1 MMESV
6 VQPRQVAKPSRSWH
20 KAAHIEGL
28 PIIVV
33 LLLLVGLFM
42 AAAPGVFLRWPIY
55 LSFLTTVPPMLV
67 LAVGL
72 TMVVAAGEIDL
83 SFPSV
88 LSFSGF
94 LFAWAVGAT
103 GNAWLGLLLA
113 LAGGAFVGFSN
124 GVLIAIVGVPS
135 IITTIGTQFF
145 WAGVASILS
154 GGMSDALQ
162 QLATGSLYAV
172 FAAPLFGVVPMQA
185 VWAVGLT
192 ILMWFILNR
201 HRFGE
206 HVLFIGDNRDVAKV
220 VGINITRETVKLFT
234 LMGLLGGFASVLLTL
249 ENLNYFA
256 TQGQGYLLPALAGVF
271 IGGTSVFGGTATMV
285 GTFFGTFIIGM
296 LEAGIVAT
304 GIAGFWV
311 QAIEG
316 VVFVVAVILHLV
328 VESPAKLRAFA
339 GMTGHWHRAEPRRPE
354 IDKSIS

>member
-1 MMESV
+1 MESV
-6 VQPRQVAKPSRSWH
+6 LPTDGLGKRPGHWRRLAQ
-20 KAAHIEGL
+20 IEGL

-33 LLLLVGLFM
+33 LLLLMGLFM
-42 AAAPGVFLRWPIY
+42 IAAPGVFLRWPIY

-67 LAVGL
+67 LAAGL

-88 LSFSGF
+88 LAFSGF
-94 LFAWAVGAT
+94 LFAWAVGVT
-103 GNAWLGLLLA
+103 GNAWLGFLLA
-113 LAGGAFVGFSN
+113 MAGGALVGFTN
-124 GVLIAIVGVPS
+124 GVLIGFVGVPS

-162 QLATGSLYAV
+162 QLAGGSLYAV
-172 FAAPLFGVVPMQA
+172 FAGTLFGAIPMQA
-185 VWAVGLT
+185 VWAAGLT
-192 ILMWFILNR
+192 VLMWFILNR

-206 HVLFIGDNRDVAKV
+206 HILFMGDNRNVAKV
-220 VGINITRETVKLFT
+220 AGINIAWETVKLFT
-234 LMGLLGGFASVLLTL
+234 LMGLLGGFAAMLLTL

-316 VVFVVAVILHLV
+316 VIFVVAVILHLV
-328 VESPAKLRAFA
+328 VESPTRLRAFA
-339 GMTGHWHRAEPRRPE
+339 GMTGRWQRLGRRGPG
-354 IDKSIS
+354 

>member
-1 MMESV
+1 MTETALPAHRV
-6 VQPRQVAKPSRSWH
+6 PKKPRYLPKL
-20 KAAHIEGL
+20 AHIEGL

-33 LLLLVGLFM
+33 FLLLVVLFM
-42 AAAPGVFLRWPIY
+42 IAAPGVFLHWPIY

-94 LFAWAVGAT
+94 LFAWVVGMT
-103 GNAWLGLLLA
+103 GNAWLAFLLA
-113 LAGGAFVGFSN
+113 LAGGALVGLIN
-124 GVLIAIVGVPS
+124 GVLIAVVGVPS

-172 FAAPLFGVVPMQA
+172 FASNLFGVIPMQA
-185 VWAVGLT
+185 LWAVGLT
-192 ILMWFILNR
+192 AFMWLILNR

-206 HVLFIGDNRDVAKV
+206 HILFIGDSRNVAKV
-220 VGINITRETVKLFT
+220 AGINVTRETVKLFT
-234 LMGLLGGFASVLLTL
+234 LMGLLSGFAAVLLTL
-249 ENLNYFA
+249 ENLNYFS
-256 TQGQGYLLPALAGVF
+256 TQGEGYLLPALAGVF

-316 VVFVVAVILHLV
+316 VIFVVAVVLHLV
-328 VESPAKLRAFA
+328 VESPARLRALVGRSA
-339 GMTGHWHRAEPRRPE
+339 LWR
-354 IDKSIS
+354 